1 MEKDQYKKIQRINE
15 VQKIISDLQYFHGT
29 LDVYLE
35 VPVQTESIINVK
47 TEKSF
52 SIFGSRYYG
61 LGTRKSEIKVAPTI
75 IKEIV
80 NLTSKQIEL
89 YENELKELLRV

>member
-1 MEKDQYKKIQRINE
+1 MGKDQYKKIKRINE
-15 VQKIISDLQYFHGT
+15 VQKIISDLKYFHGT

-35 VPVQTESIINVK
+35 VPVQTESIVNIK
-47 TEKSF
+47 IEKSF

-61 LGTRKSEIKVAPTI
+61 LGTRKSEIKVAPTM

-89 YENELKELLRV
+89 YKSELNELLGS

>member
-1 MEKDQYKKIQRINE
+1 MEKDQYQKIKRINE
-15 VQKIISDLQYFHGT
+15 VQKIISDLKYFHGT

-47 TEKSF
+47 IEKSF

-61 LGTRKSEIKVAPTI
+61 LGTRKSEIKVAPTM

-80 NLTSKQIEL
+80 MLTHKKIDL
-89 YENELKELLRV
+89 YEMELKTLLG